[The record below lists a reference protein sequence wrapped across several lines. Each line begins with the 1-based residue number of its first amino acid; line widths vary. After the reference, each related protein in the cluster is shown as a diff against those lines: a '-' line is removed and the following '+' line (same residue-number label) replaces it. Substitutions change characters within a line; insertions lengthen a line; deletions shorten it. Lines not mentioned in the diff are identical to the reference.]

1 MKMSNDGGWCWID
14 SAATHGSFQYV
25 PTYRVAKA
33 PAHGEVVTGAV
44 GMKGRIAYR
53 PKAGFVGTDTY
64 SIVNAMNNSE
74 RVFTIT
80 VDR

>member
-1 MKMSNDGGWCWID
+1 M
-14 SAATHGSFQYV
+14 
-25 PTYRVAKA
+25 
-33 PAHGEVVTGAV
+33 GAV

-53 PKAGFVGTDTY
+53 PEAGFVGTDTY

-80 VDR
+80 VNR